1 MWKGI
6 GIIILLY
13 ILLYLTTGAVFT
25 IDSEGL
31 SLWYWKK
38 DAIGIWRPKQILLLR
53 KNKNKNK

>member
-1 MWKGI
+1 MWKI
-6 GIIILLY
+6 LGIIAILY

-38 DAIGIWRPKQILLLR
+38 DDIGIWRPKQILLWR
-53 KNKNKNK
+53 WNKNKK